1 MTYAETIA
9 AIKKVCKKINISYSV
24 GGDGRIISAVKE
36 KEYLDALVEGLKDE
50 QPYTVCEIGK
60 NRHWYDIRINGIPIN
75 LKIIKITKSSSCNAF
90 QKVAFIYTLT
100 GVEVEHK
107 NMNMNKWFEHIQTM
121 PHKKMRDRK
130 TEYHY
135 LAVDKDTGT
144 VLLKSILD
152 IRAYNSNPVLSNIFQ
167 INWKKEFKNIDYVTP
182 EDKYRASLLELFGT
196 VQKSIRQ
203 AIAGIDKFA
212 AADLK
217 KLLV

>member
-1 MTYAETIA
+1 MTYAATIA
-9 AIKKVCKKINISYSV
+9 AIKKVCKKINISYSI

-50 QPYTVCEIGK
+50 QPYTVCEISK
-60 NRHWYDIRINGIPIN
+60 DRHWYDIRINSIPIN
-75 LKIIKITKSSSCNAF
+75 LKITKGGTDNAF
-90 QKVAFIYTLT
+90 NKVAFLYTLT
-100 GVEVEHK
+100 GVEVKKK
-107 NMNMNKWFEHIQTM
+107 NMNMNKWFEHVRTT
-121 PHKKMRDRK
+121 PHKTERDRH

-135 LAVDKDTGT
+135 LVVDKDTGT

-152 IRAYNSNPVLSNIFQ
+152 IHTYKSNPANIFQ

-182 EDKYRASLLELFGT
+182 EDKYHSALLEMFGT

-203 AIAGIDKFA
+203 AIAGMDKFA
-212 AADLK
+212 DADLK